1 MTPNEV
7 SPEPRAS
14 APAAAATVSATATA
28 PATVHRT
35 APAALWVAIV
45 LAVLVAAGALYL
57 AWQTQQRLQS
67 LEQELVR
74 RQQGVDTAATEARL
88 LAQQAQDA
96 ARDAAARVALV
107 DARVAEVAVQRTQ
120 VDELVQ
126 SLSRSRDDNV
136 LADVEAALRL
146 AARHAAMLGSAEP
159 LGAALKQAD
168 ERLAAL
174 KQPRVERVRRALARD
189 LERLGAA
196 RMADVDALS
205 LRLDEVLRQV
215 DELPMLA
222 LVEPRRSVTRSPAA
236 VPPTPAASA
245 PAGVAQAPAASAPV
259 AAASGA
265 DGWFSA
271 WPAATRDFAL
281 RVWTE
286 VRTLLRVTRID
297 DVDPML
303 LTPEQAFFMREQV
316 KLRLLSARLSLL
328 ARQFELAQADL
339 RAAQALIERHFDP
352 QSRRVQAA
360 RETLRQVAQQ
370 SRDVELPR
378 PDETLAALAAA
389 TR

>member
-14 APAAAATVSATATA
+14 APAAPPTVSATA

-35 APAALWVAIV
+35 APAALWVG
-45 LAVLVAAGALYL
+45 LALALLVAAGALYA

-74 RQQGVDTAATEARL
+74 RQQGVDTTAAEARL

-222 LVEPRRSVTRSPAA
+222 LVEPRRGAARAPAVA
-236 VPPTPAASA
+236 PPPAASA
-245 PAGVAQAPAASAPV
+245 PAGAGAAPASAAASAPA

-265 DGWFSA
+265 DGWFSG
-271 WPAATRDFAL
+271 WPDATRDFAL
-281 RVWTE
+281 RVWAE
-286 VRTLLRVTRID
+286 VKTLLRVTRID

-360 RETLRQVAQQ
+360 RETLRQVAQL

-389 TR
+389 AR